1 MGDIMGIVQEDD
13 FAVLYVGRLIQVKG
27 ILELMK
33 AVLSIDDKHVKLL
46 VVGSANFGDYV
57 FIRDGLRIETINK
70 RSTIIFKEFI
80 KNYSSYKFDV

>member
-1 MGDIMGIVQEDD
+1 MWI
-13 FAVLYVGRLIQVKG
+13 LYYRKFGSVGKN
-27 ILELMK
+27 
-33 AVLSIDDKHVKLL
+33 SNIDKTLFISN
-46 VVGSANFGDYV
+46 VGSANFGDYV